1 MKTDLIQWHRW
12 HPESFA
18 KAAEAEKAVFLFVT
32 HAGCDWCVRMEQESF
47 SDAEI
52 AGVIERD
59 FVPLRV
65 DSYERPDIGRYA
77 HRIFTQMT
85 GREASDPL
93 CLFLSPQQVPLYA
106 SAYLPDRNRNGMM
119 GLRETLELLGKK
131 YQSQK
136 GLLLEKG
143 GEILHALE
151 TKEKSI
157 RATRLDPSIASLVS
171 TQIQSLYDSEHGGFG
186 ERPKFPRHSV
196 LELLMDS
203 IERNEED
210 ALKEILQETLEVM
223 STGGLRDSTDGG
235 FHHYCTDR
243 AWQEPYQGKILYHNA
258 LMSQVLLRASAILGE
273 EQYRILG
280 LQTVSFMQSKLLK
293 HGLFS
298 ALYHEDVITDT
309 RVVVSWNAMA
319 VKSLFL
325 AGAYDRVS
333 QHLAIET
340 LSRLL
345 EHGMQA
351 GELYHSFLP
360 GETPAT
366 KAFLEDYA
374 FLGDTLLTAYEK
386 TGEAHYRTKA
396 SGLIS
401 EALRRFFHAGVW
413 RYSEE
418 EPELVDH
425 AKDGITPSAPSTMAM
440 VLQRASK
447 LIDPAYEKFALRT
460 LEVHSYAL
468 MREPLSMPQLSR
480 ALLASIEDSGE
491 IKSLGRG

>member
-1 MKTDLIQWHRW
+1 MKRDLIHWHRW

-32 HAGCDWCVRMEQESF
+32 HTGCDWCARMEQESF
-47 SDAEI
+47 ADAEI

-59 FVPLRV
+59 FIPMRV
-65 DSYERPDIGRYA
+65 DSYERPDIGCYA

-136 GLLLEKG
+136 ALLLKKG
-143 GEILHALE
+143 TEVLE
-151 TKEKSI
+151 AAGKQAKSI
-157 RATRLDPSIASLVS
+157 QATRLDPAIASVIS
-171 TQIQSLYDSEHGGFG
+171 VQIQNLYDSEYGGFG
-186 ERPKFPRHSV
+186 ERPKFPRHTV

-203 IERNEED
+203 IERSEED
-210 ALKEILQETLEVM
+210 ALKEILRETLEAM
-223 STGGLRDSTDGG
+223 TTGGLRDSTDGG

-243 AWQEPYQGKILYHNA
+243 AWQEPYQGKILYQNA
-258 LMSQVLLRASAILGE
+258 LMSQVLLRASEILGE
-273 EQYRILG
+273 EKYRILG
-280 LQTVSFMQSKLLK
+280 LQTVLFMQSKLLK

-298 ALYHEDVITDT
+298 ALYHEGVVEDT

-333 QHLAIET
+333 QQLAIET

-345 EHGMQA
+345 EYGMQA

-366 KAFLEDYA
+366 KAFL
-374 FLGDTLLTAYEK
+374 
-386 TGEAHYRTKA
+386 
-396 SGLIS
+396 
-401 EALRRFFHAGVW
+401 
-413 RYSEE
+413 
-418 EPELVDH
+418 
-425 AKDGITPSAPSTMAM
+425 
-440 VLQRASK
+440 
-447 LIDPAYEKFALRT
+447 
-460 LEVHSYAL
+460 
-468 MREPLSMPQLSR
+468 
-480 ALLASIEDSGE
+480 
-491 IKSLGRG
+491 